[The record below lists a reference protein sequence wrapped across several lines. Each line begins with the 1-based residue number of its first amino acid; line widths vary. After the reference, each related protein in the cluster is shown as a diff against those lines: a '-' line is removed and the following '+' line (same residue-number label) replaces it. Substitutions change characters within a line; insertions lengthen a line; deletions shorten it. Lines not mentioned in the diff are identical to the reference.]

1 MNAVKKTTRQTFVTL
16 RRYAAAV
23 AVLVVD
29 NRIASATPANGIRG
43 KMHEFKTKYATSGRC
58 FALFRAITQSASACS
73 TRARG
78 FNYVSVRCVSR

>member
-43 KMHEFKTKYATSGRC
+43 EMHDIKRNTRHPAGVFAPFGDREARAACRTSAGG
-58 FALFRAITQSASACS
+58 A
-73 TRARG
+73 
-78 FNYVSVRCVSR
+78 NYVSVRRISR